1 MKHLV
6 VTTPDDARIAVTVQG
21 SGPPLLLVT
30 GLGGM
35 AKFWIPAALELER
48 HHTVITFDHRAI
60 GASTRGTDP
69 VGIDLLA
76 DDVRTVLDA
85 AGVERTLFLGHSMG
99 GAIGQSFVRQHPD
112 RVSGLVLSGTWL
124 KPNRFMQTLFTSR
137 LKLLEADPA
146 GYAAL
151 GTLMGYP
158 PDWLEANWG
167 TIELA
172 IAGAPHSPQQMS
184 HAVER
189 INALLA
195 FDGSARAGAFT
206 GPVLVQGAKDDMIV
220 PSYLQDELAAALPG
234 AARHVFADGGHLFPV
249 SRTPE
254 FVRTL
259 RQWIGSV

>member
-1 MKHLV
+1 M
-6 VTTPDDARIAVTVQG
+6 TIQG

-35 AKFWIPAALELER
+35 AKFWAPAALELEKQ
-48 HHTVITFDHRAI
+48 HTVITFDHRAI
-60 GASTRGTDP
+60 GASTRGSAP
-69 VGIDLLA
+69 VSIDLLA
-76 DDVRTVLDA
+76 SDTGVVLEA
-85 AGVERTLFLGHSMG
+85 VGVEQTLFLGHSMG
-99 GAIGQSFVRQHPD
+99 GAIGQSFVRQHPG

-124 KPNRFMQTLFTSR
+124 KPNRFMQTLFASR
-137 LKLLEADPA
+137 LKLLEADAA

-158 PDWLEANWG
+158 PDWLEANWA

-172 IAGAPHSPQQMS
+172 IAGAPQSAAQMS
-184 HAVER
+184 SIVER

-195 FDGSARAGAFT
+195 FDGSAHAAAFT

-220 PSYLQDELAAALPG
+220 PSYLQDELAAAIPH
-234 AARHVFADGGHLFPV
+234 AARHVFGDGGHLFPV
-249 SRTPE
+249 SRTLE

-259 RQWIGSV
+259 RQWIVTV